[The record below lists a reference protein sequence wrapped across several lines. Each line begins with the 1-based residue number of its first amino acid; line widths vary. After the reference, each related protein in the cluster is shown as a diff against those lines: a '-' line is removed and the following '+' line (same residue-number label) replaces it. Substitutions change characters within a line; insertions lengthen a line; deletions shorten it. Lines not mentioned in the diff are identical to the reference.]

1 MRMRNQEPT
10 STVPTG
16 PWQPCYRT
24 GSVLVPGCGRP
35 INPLCDVQ
43 KIGNFVRNI
52 QPQATWTLNVAPR
65 RSDLFQALAYRNV
78 VSGNADP
85 SINGRLIIQQLEVNE
100 SAIEAFSVAPNI
112 ATLVGV
118 STDDYVLP
126 DGYGVPVN
134 WPPFTQA
141 NLVQTLLVGGISL
154 YPAGGPAFD
163 YLASCYGNS
172 IAAAAPGAGA

>member
-1 MRMRNQEPT
+1 MLIRNQQPG
-10 STVPTG
+10 STPSG

-35 INPLCDVQ
+35 VKPLCDVQ

-52 QPQATWTLNVAPR
+52 LPQTTWTLNIAPR
-65 RSDLFQALAYRNV
+65 RADLFQALAYRNAV
-78 VSGNADP
+78 HGNADP
-85 SINGRLIIQQLEVNE
+85 SDVGRLVIQQFDINE
-100 SAIEAFSVAPNI
+100 AAVEAFSITPS
-112 ATLVGV
+112 LVQTAGV

-126 DGYGVPVN
+126 DGWGVPVN

-141 NLVQTLLVGGISL
+141 NLVQTLTIGGVSF
-154 YPAGGPAFD
+154 YPAGGPAWD
-163 YLASCYGNS
+163 YHGSCYGNS